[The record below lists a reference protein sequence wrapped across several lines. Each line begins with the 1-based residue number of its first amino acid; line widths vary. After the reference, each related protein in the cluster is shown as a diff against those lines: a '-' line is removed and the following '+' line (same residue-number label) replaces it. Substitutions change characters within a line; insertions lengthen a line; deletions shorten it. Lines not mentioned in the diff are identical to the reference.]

1 MFKEDNF
8 CFVCGRENP
17 FGLRLSFSCS
27 NDRAF
32 AEFRITTNYQGYRGI
47 VHGGVI
53 AAILDEAMI
62 KAASS
67 DKRNAVTAAISIRF
81 KNPLRVGEGASV
93 EAVIKKSG
101 RRLIE
106 AYASIKGDYSR
117 IFAEAN
123 GRLLTAGKVSV
134 ELK

>member
-1 MFKEDNF
+1 MFKEDNL

-27 NDRAF
+27 KDRAF
-32 AEFRITTNYQGYRGI
+32 AEFIITKNYQGYRGI

-53 AAILDEAMI
+53 SAILDEAMI

-67 DKRNAVTAAISIRF
+67 DKRNAVTADISVRF
-81 KNPLRVGEGASV
+81 KNSLRVGEGASV

-106 AYASIKGDYSR
+106 AYAEIKGDDSR
-117 IFAEAN
+117 TVAVAN
-123 GRLLTAGKVSV
+123 GRLLTSGKV
-134 ELK
+134 

>member
-27 NDRAF
+27 NNRAF
-32 AEFRITTNYQGYRGI
+32 AEFIITNNYQGYSGI

-81 KNPLRVGEGASV
+81 KNPLRVGEDASV

-101 RRLIE
+101 RRLIV
-106 AYASIKGDYSR
+106 AYASIKGDDSR
-117 IFAEAN
+117 IVAEAN